1 MRASTPAECRLT
13 SSASRARE
21 AYSESSGCTTML
33 RMSSEAHPV
42 TYSVVVP
49 LYNEQESVPQLYVKI
64 IDVMDAVG
72 EPFEI
77 VFVDDGSR
85 DGTFRQLSEISR
97 DDGRVLVVCLRRNFG
112 QTAALKAG
120 FEHCQGEIIISMDG
134 DLQHDPAEIP
144 KFLEKMKEGYDIV
157 SGWRVART
165 DAWLTRRL
173 PSRVANRIMAKL
185 SRVDLH
191 DFGTTF
197 KAYRRETISEI
208 NLYGELHRFIPALA
222 SWAGASIAEVP
233 ITNIPRQSG
242 KSNYGISR
250 TIRVL
255 LDLMSVK
262 FLLDYSTKPLQF
274 FGLVGLL
281 CLSGGGAIG
290 FWVFARKAILNEGLM
305 ANHGP
310 LLLLGMA
317 LVMGGIQF
325 ISIGLIGEL
334 LARTYF
340 ESQDKPV
347 YTVKE
352 FCGREVVRAG
362 RSEPPRTA

>member
-1 MRASTPAECRLT
+1 MNSAETRV
-13 SSASRARE
+13 S
-21 AYSESSGCTTML
+21 YSI
-33 RMSSEAHPV
+33 
-42 TYSVVVP
+42 VVP
-49 LYNEQESVPQLYVKI
+49 FYNEQENVPQLYVKI
-64 IDVMDAVG
+64 IDVMDAIG
-72 EPFEI
+72 APYEM
-77 VFVDDGSR
+77 VFVDDGSK
-85 DGTFRQLSEISR
+85 DGTFGQLSEIAKH
-97 DDGRVLVVCLRRNFG
+97 DDRVVVVQLRRNFG

-120 FEHCQGEIIISMDG
+120 FDHSNGEIIISMDG

-144 KFLEKMKEGYDIV
+144 RFIEKMQEGYDLV
-157 SGWRVART
+157 SGWRVERT
-165 DAWLTRRL
+165 DHWLMRQF

-185 SRVDLH
+185 SRVELH

-197 KAYRRETISEI
+197 KAYRREILSEI

-233 ITNIPRQSG
+233 ITNIRRKNG

-255 LDLMSVK
+255 LDLVSVK
-262 FLLDYSTKPLQF
+262 FLLDYSTKPLQL
-274 FGLVGLL
+274 FGLPGLL
-281 CLSGGGAIG
+281 CLAGGAGIG
-290 FWVFARKAILNEGLM
+290 LWVFGRKALFDEGLL

-310 LLLLGMA
+310 LIILGVA

-334 LARTYF
+334 LARTYY

-347 YTVKE
+347 YTVRE
-352 FCGREVVRAG
+352 LRGRRAAGLG
-362 RSEPPRTA
+362 RREPPRTAGAGR